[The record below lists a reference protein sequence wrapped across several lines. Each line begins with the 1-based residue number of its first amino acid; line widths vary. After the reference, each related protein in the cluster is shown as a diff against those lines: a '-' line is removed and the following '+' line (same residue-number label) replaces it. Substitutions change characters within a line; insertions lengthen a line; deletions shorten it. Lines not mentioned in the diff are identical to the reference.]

1 MINRN
6 KMQSAALALAGIAV
20 LSVASFAMPAMK
32 GKMMNGKMMN
42 GHKMM
47 SGKMMAGRE
56 RVMLMASP
64 LAKNAGLQ
72 GAMGSSLVDV
82 KNGTVSFSVT
92 LAKGTSL
99 PKGSVL
105 EGWLSTAGKS
115 TASMNDQKYGPAF
128 GKKDAAAKP
137 RAIPYALSTGAL
149 HRAGSRTY
157 SGRFKIANSLMPYG
171 AVAIT
176 LESDGNAGNYDPRP
190 GTPVLVGMIKKTTM
204 MAKM

>member
-1 MINRN
+1 MNS
-6 KMQSAALALAGIAV
+6 KQAQPVTAALALIGVAAM
-20 LSVASFAMPAMK
+20 SVASFAMPAMK
-32 GKMMNGKMMN
+32 GKMMH

-47 SGKMMAGRE
+47 SSKMMSGRE
-56 RVMLMASP
+56 RVMLMPSP

-72 GAMGSSLVDV
+72 GATGSSLVDV

-128 GKKDAAAKP
+128 GKKDVATKS
-137 RAIPYALSTGAL
+137 RKIPYALSTGVL
-149 HRAGSRTY
+149 HRVNSRTY
-157 SGRFKIANSLMPYG
+157 TGRFKIANSLMPYG

-190 GTPVLVGMIKKTTM
+190 GTPLLVGMIKHTM